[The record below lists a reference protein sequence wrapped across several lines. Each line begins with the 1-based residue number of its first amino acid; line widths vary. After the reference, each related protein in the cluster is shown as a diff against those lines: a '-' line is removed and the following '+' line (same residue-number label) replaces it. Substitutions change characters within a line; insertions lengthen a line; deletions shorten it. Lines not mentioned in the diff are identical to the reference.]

1 MEKSEV
7 YKELEKMLGREPDCS
22 RLPDGRFMAN
32 YFKYGALP
40 KDFTGVTAEEAYGK
54 LLSYLKA
61 AQQKQDV

>member
-1 MEKSEV
+1 MEKNEIYV
-7 YKELEKMLGREPDCS
+7 ELEKLLGREPDCS

-40 KDFTGVTAEEAYGK
+40 KDFTGVTEREALEK

-61 AQQKQDV
+61 AQHNQ